1 MIRINLLREPSR
13 KKPSAA
19 ALGQSKWLLLFLGLL
34 ALEFL
39 LLGGWYYSMGGTL
52 EDQQTEIQEL
62 QAEQQRLAV
71 LQAQLEKFQRE
82 KQELEQRLTVVR
94 RLQQSQEGPVK
105 LMNSLVQSI
114 PDAPNLWLTNLTQ
127 RGTVLTVEGRAYA
140 IDPIADFMTRLTGRS
155 PIKTVELDFWE
166 REEGWVNFKI
176 TCGLE

>member
-82 KQELEQRLTVVR
+82 K
-94 RLQQSQEGPVK
+94 
-105 LMNSLVQSI
+105 
-114 PDAPNLWLTNLTQ
+114 
-127 RGTVLTVEGRAYA
+127 
-140 IDPIADFMTRLTGRS
+140 
-155 PIKTVELDFWE
+155 
-166 REEGWVNFKI
+166 
-176 TCGLE
+176 